1 MRDLDIIYSK
11 FIEKLKL
18 VLRYILANFGEKE
31 ILMRKNQGLIQN
43 RNFGI
48 KNSQIK
54 GYVFHGYG
62 CDFRFKNEDVD
73 IEFENDNIG
82 FTDWSFYLF
91 VDGHNSEITEAMCK
105 AFLKEKFE
113 KQELRFLNRIYEINE

>member
-1 MRDLDIIYSK
+1 MRDLDVIYSK

-18 VLRYILANFGEKE
+18 VLRYILENFGEKE

-105 AFLKEKFE
+105 AFLKEKVE

>member
-18 VLRYILANFGEKE
+18 VLRYILENFGEKE

-105 AFLKEKFE
+105 AFLKEKVE

>member
-1 MRDLDIIYSK
+1 MRDLDIFYSN

-18 VLRYILANFGEKE
+18 VLRYILENFGEKE

-62 CDFRFKNEDVD
+62 CDFSFKNENVD

-91 VDGHNSEITEAMCK
+91 VKGNNSEITEAMCK
-105 AFLKEKFE
+105 AFLKEKVE
-113 KQELRFLNRIYEINE
+113 KQELRFLNKIYEINE